1 MTSEADSTETQALIQ
16 RLLAPSRTQSL
27 DFFMILSLC
36 GINLHDTV
44 AEIGCGPG
52 FFTLPLAK
60 YLVTGKLYA
69 LDIDEEMLEACRN
82 RLVEARMGNVE
93 ILKCQ
98 EFDFPLDQES
108 VNGAFLAFVIQQSSD
123 KTRFMRA
130 VRELIRP
137 RGWCTVLEWYRI
149 ETEEGP
155 PLERRIDPAEMETIA
170 EESGF
175 RHLSWRDI
183 NGEQYMTLLRKL

>member
-1 MTSEADSTETQALIQ
+1 MTSEADSSDSKAMIQ
-16 RLLAPSRTQSL
+16 RLLSPRRTQAL
-27 DFFMILSLC
+27 DIFLILSLC

-52 FFTLPLAK
+52 FFTLPLSK

-82 RLVEARMGNVE
+82 RLAEAHMGNVE
-93 ILKCQ
+93 VLKCQ
-98 EFDFPLDQES
+98 EFDFPLDKES
-108 VNGAFLAFVIQQSSD
+108 VNGAFLAFVIQQSPD

-149 ETEEGP
+149 ETEDGP
-155 PLERRIDPAEMETIA
+155 PLERRIDPAQMETIA

-175 RHLSWRDI
+175 RHLGWRDV
-183 NGEQYMTLLRKL
+183 NGEQYMTLLRKR